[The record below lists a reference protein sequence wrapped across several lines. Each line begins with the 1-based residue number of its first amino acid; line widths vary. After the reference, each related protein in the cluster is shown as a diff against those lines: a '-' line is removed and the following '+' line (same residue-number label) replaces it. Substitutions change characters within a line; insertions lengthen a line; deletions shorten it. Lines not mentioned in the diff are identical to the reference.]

1 MTVYAG
7 RFNGRTAIITGGA
20 SGLGLETAK
29 RITAEG
35 GKVCLWDMNPETLA
49 TAKTQTGAVHTVALD
64 ISDAKAVEAAATE
77 SQKALGKID
86 ILVNSAGITG
96 ATQPV
101 VGYPIDSWLKVIN
114 VNVNGLFYC
123 CRFVV
128 PLMLENGY
136 GRIVNISSVAGK
148 EGNPNASSYSASK
161 AAVLGFTKSLGK
173 ELATKGVIVNAV
185 TPATFESPILDNVP
199 QSHIDYMRSKIPMER
214 FGLAT
219 ENAAAVC
226 WLASEECSFTTAST
240 LDTSGGRTTY

>member
-64 ISDAKAVEAAATE
+64 ISDAKAVEAAAAE

-114 VNVNGLFYC
+114 VNV
-123 CRFVV
+123 
-128 PLMLENGY
+128 
-136 GRIVNISSVAGK
+136 
-148 EGNPNASSYSASK
+148 
-161 AAVLGFTKSLGK
+161 
-173 ELATKGVIVNAV
+173 
-185 TPATFESPILDNVP
+185 
-199 QSHIDYMRSKIPMER
+199 
-214 FGLAT
+214 
-219 ENAAAVC
+219 
-226 WLASEECSFTTAST
+226 
-240 LDTSGGRTTY
+240 